1 MTEKP
6 RVLFIMCHGDLN
18 QGNTN
23 FIFEKQ
29 KSPWLMDC
37 LDEKRIHEIVSRK
50 KIEIGVIVLS
60 TCHSC
65 RLAEILR
72 DCGAPA
78 VIAISTTDQVLQ

>member
-1 MTEKP
+1 
-6 RVLFIMCHGDLN
+6 
-18 QGNTN
+18 
-23 FIFEKQ
+23 
-29 KSPWLMDC
+29 MDC